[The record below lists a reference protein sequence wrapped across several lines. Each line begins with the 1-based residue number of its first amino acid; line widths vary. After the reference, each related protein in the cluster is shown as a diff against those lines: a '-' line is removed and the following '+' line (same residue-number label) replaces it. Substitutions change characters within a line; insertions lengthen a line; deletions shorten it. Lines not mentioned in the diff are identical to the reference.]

1 MDAFTH
7 DLTRSKIQTA
17 PDVRLIR
24 KSIVTTSWDDGDLMD
39 LKLAEMLGKHRVP
52 ATFYLAIDNSERRC
66 LDGPQIQRI
75 ARDFDVGA
83 HTYHHLDLTK
93 IPIEKAQNEIL
104 DGKIQ
109 LEQIT
114 GKRISAFCYPMGKYN
129 RAVVQLVKAA
139 GFSGA
144 RTIQINTRHIPD
156 CFKAGTMVNAKNYSP
171 TRHFRHSLAAFDF
184 NLTLFILQKNLCFKN
199 WDQIAIQT
207 LDFVVNHGG
216 IWHLWGHSWE
226 VDENRDWEKLRQ
238 VFQMIESLPPQVS
251 KLSNTELLQNCCRI
265 ES

>member
-1 MDAFTH
+1 MAAYTH
-7 DLTRSKIQTA
+7 DLTSPKIQAA
-17 PDVRLIR
+17 PDVRSIR
-24 KSIVTTSWDDGDLMD
+24 NSIVTTSWDDGDPLD
-39 LKLAEMLGKHRVP
+39 LKLAEMLAKYTVP
-52 ATFYLAIDNSERRC
+52 ATFYLVIDNYERRC
-66 LDGPQIQRI
+66 LDRPQIQRI
-75 ARDFDVGA
+75 ARNFDVGA
-83 HTYHHLDLTK
+83 HSYHHFDLTK
-93 IPIEKAQNEIL
+93 IPVGQAQNEIL
-104 DGKIQ
+104 DGKVE

-114 GKRISAFCYPMGKYN
+114 GRNISSFCYPMGKYN

-139 GFSGA
+139 GFNGA

-156 CFKAGTMVNAKNYSP
+156 CFKAGTMVNARNYSP
-171 TRHFRHSLAAFDF
+171 VRHFRHSVAALDL

-238 VFQMIESLPPQVS
+238 VFQMIASLPPQVS
-251 KLSNTELLQNCCRI
+251 KLNNTELLQMYRQPG
-265 ES
+265 S